1 MNKKITK
8 HLILTVLLSIWSCSS
23 AFSATT
29 LVRMLAI
36 GNSFS
41 EDALEA
47 YVADLAKADGVQV
60 IVGNLYWGGC
70 DLVTHWNNANTNNSG
85 YSYRKIVV
93 DANGSLTKTTR
104 ESTSIQYAVQDEN
117 WDYITFQ
124 QVSQHSGKYSTFFPY
139 LTDLKQYVN
148 NFKTNPNVKYA
159 LHRTWA
165 YASNST
171 HSEYDYYH
179 SNQLEMYDSITNAYA
194 KAAVRSGIEMIIP
207 TGTAIQNARTSY
219 LGDNLNRDGYH
230 LSLGL
235 GRYIAACA
243 WYEKMVGRAIIGNT
257 YRPTG
262 VTAYEANVAQNAA
275 HYAVTNPGSITSMS
289 SYTAPPTIAP
299 APLTSSVNIDFGDKA
314 ITLAGWNNMTSV
326 ALNSTV
332 SSLVDATGTPTA
344 LSIKVNDAFN
354 GVNQSGPAATT
365 TSLSLP
371 GDASVD
377 CFYGNGAGLW
387 GGIAEPTGGFLV
399 AGLYP
404 GQQYDFCFFGSRMS
418 VSDNRETY
426 YTVSGDKTETVY
438 LNASNN
444 TTNVVSV
451 TQVKA
456 KGDGTI
462 SIAMG
467 AGPNNN
473 QTNKFF
479 YINALVIKPTVST
492 GVQQT
497 KTSGFRFYPN
507 PVKDFASIEA
517 NENINDVA
525 VYNITGKKV
534 FALSALKTSK
544 VNVDLTALSDGYYV
558 IKCDSERACFIKR

>member
-1 MNKKITK
+1 
-8 HLILTVLLSIWSCSS
+8 
-23 AFSATT
+23 
-29 LVRMLAI
+29 MLAI

-70 DLVTHWNNANTNNSG
+70 DLLTHWNNANSNNPG

-93 DANGSLTKTTR
+93 DANGTLTKTTR

-124 QVSQHSGKYSTFFPY
+124 QVSQHSGKFSTFFPY
-139 LTDLKQYVN
+139 LTNLKQYVN
-148 NFKTNPNVKYA
+148 NLKTNPNVKYA
-159 LHRTWA
+159 MHRTWA
-165 YASNST
+165 YTSNST

-179 SNQLEMYDSITNAYA
+179 NNQREMYDSITNAYA
-194 KAAVRSGIEMIIP
+194 KAAARSGIDMIIP

-219 LGDNLNRDGYH
+219 FGDNLNRDGYH

-243 WYEKMVGRAIIGNT
+243 WYEQMVGRAIIGNT
-257 YRPTG
+257 FRPTG

-275 HYAVTNPGSITSMS
+275 HYAVTNPGNITSMAT
-289 SYTAPPTIAP
+289 YTAPPVIAP
-299 APLTSSVNIDFGDKA
+299 APLTNQVNIDFGDKA
-314 ITLAGWNNMTSV
+314 TTLAGWNNMTSV

-332 SSLVDATGTPTA
+332 SSLVDATGTSTA

-354 GVNQSGPAATT
+354 GVNQSGPSATT

-371 GDASVD
+371 GDVSID
-377 CFYGNGAGLW
+377 CFFGNGAGLW

-404 GQQYDFCFFGSRMS
+404 GQQYDFSFFGSRMS

-444 TTNVVSV
+444 STNVVSV

-467 AGPNNN
+467 AGANNN

-479 YINALVIKPTVST
+479 YINALVIKPTLST
-492 GVQQT
+492 GVQNT
-497 KTSGFRFYPN
+497 KVSNFRLYPN
-507 PVKDFASIEA
+507 PVKSIASLEA
-517 NENINDVA
+517 DENIDGVS
-525 VYNITGKKV
+525 VYDITGKKV
-534 FALSALKTSK
+534 LTLNGINAQKTA
-544 VNVDLTALSDGYYV
+544 VDLTALTDGCYIIKCNNECVRV
-558 IKCDSERACFIKR
+558 IKNGKL